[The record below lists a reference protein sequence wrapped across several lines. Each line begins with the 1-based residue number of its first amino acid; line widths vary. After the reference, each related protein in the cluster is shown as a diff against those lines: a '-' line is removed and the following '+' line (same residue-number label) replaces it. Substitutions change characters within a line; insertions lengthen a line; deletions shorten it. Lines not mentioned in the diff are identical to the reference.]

1 MRDRPPAEKTP
12 ALAGPAAGKKRAK
25 RGRGRRGGFISAFAG
40 LIRKFLLFLALGLA
54 LLAAVEGA
62 HFWWRGLGR
71 YVSTDNAYVHA
82 ALTPV
87 SAEIPGVVK
96 RLLVRD
102 NQPVREGDLLAVL
115 GKRRLQAALE
125 KAKAAVA
132 VARARRAKS
141 RDAASLKAELEVA
154 LADYREKELLL
165 SYAEIRAPVAG
176 YVEKSV
182 DPGTYARPGRPLL
195 VIVQLHKSYIR
206 ADFKE
211 AELEG
216 IHVGQPA
223 KVVLDAYPS
232 RSFRGRVESLY
243 SGTAETFSLPP
254 PENAAGNWGKGAR
267 RIPVKI
273 RLGKAP
279 PANFPLLVGMS
290 AYVTVDTRIR
300 RGPRL
305 LAHPGS
311 EKPAALERKK
321 RPRASAAR

>member
-1 MRDRPPAEKTP
+1 MRDRRPAEKKP
-12 ALAGPAAGKKRAK
+12 ALAGPAAGEKRAR
-25 RGRGRRGGFISAFAG
+25 RGRRGRRGGFISSFAG

-62 HFWWRGLGR
+62 HFWWRSLGR
-71 YVSTDNAYVHA
+71 YVSTDNAYVRSP
-82 ALTPV
+82 LTPV

-96 RLLVRD
+96 RMLVRD
-102 NQPVREGDLLAVL
+102 SQAVREGDLLVVL
-115 GKRRLQAALE
+115 DKRRLQAALE

-141 RDAASLKAELEVA
+141 RGAASRKAELEAA

-165 SYAEIRAPVAG
+165 SYAEIRAPAAG

-182 DPGTYARPGRPLL
+182 EPGTYARPGRPLL

-206 ADFKE
+206 ANFKE
-211 AELEG
+211 AKLEG
-216 IHVGQPA
+216 IHAGQPA
-223 KVVLDAYPS
+223 KVVLDAYPG

-243 SGTAETFSLPP
+243 SGAGETLAPLP
-254 PENAAGNWGKGAR
+254 PENATGDRVKATR

-273 RLGKAP
+273 RLGEAP
-279 PANFPLLVGMS
+279 PANFPLLAGMS

-305 LAHPGS
+305 PARPGS
-311 EKPAALERKK
+311 EKP
-321 RPRASAAR
+321 PARGP